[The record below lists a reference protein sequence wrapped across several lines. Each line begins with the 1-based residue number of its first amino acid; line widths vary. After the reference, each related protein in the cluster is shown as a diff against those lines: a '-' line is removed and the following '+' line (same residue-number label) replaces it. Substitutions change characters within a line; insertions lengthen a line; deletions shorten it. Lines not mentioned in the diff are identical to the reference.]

1 MNERRLL
8 VVGSDDA
15 LVRRLQTLLD
25 NGSTRWRVAG
35 TRSAEQAL
43 MLLHEAPID
52 VVLCELATP
61 QPSAWDFLA
70 KVKLHFPAVARVVL
84 AHASQKDQVFR
95 VINIAHQ
102 VLPTPA
108 TDAALRDALERGC
121 ALQAL
126 FSNTSVNR
134 LVGKLDKLPSVPRTY
149 VELMDAAARP
159 NSNMAD
165 LAAIVERDPAM
176 TVKVLQLGNS
186 AFFGT
191 TQRMASI
198 QQAMAYLGVDL
209 LKGLILNA
217 QVFSSFEQQP
227 ISGFSIEVFQKY
239 SLSVARLAKKL
250 LRDPKQSQE
259 AFTAGLLHDLG
270 KMVLAV
276 QHPELFAKTM
286 ERMVESGEPLYVV
299 ETRMLGVSH
308 AEVGAT
314 VLASWG
320 LPFAVVE
327 AVAYHHTPTKLVARG
342 DCAVLAAVHA
352 ADAMIGILTCADPP
366 EMLDREFL
374 KSVGVEA
381 QELARWEALAAEE
394 AQAPR

>member
-1 MNERRLL
+1 MSERRLL

-15 LVRRLQTLLD
+15 LVRRLQVLLD
-25 NGSTRWRVAG
+25 SGATRWRVAG

-52 VVLCELATP
+52 VVLCELSTP
-61 QPSAWDFLA
+61 KPSAWDFLA
-70 KVKLHFPAVARVVL
+70 KVKQSFPAAGRVVL

-95 VINIAHQ
+95 VINLAHQ

-108 TDAALRDALERGC
+108 TDASLRDALERGC

-126 FSNTSVNR
+126 FSNASVNR
-134 LVGKLDKLPSVPRTY
+134 LVGKLDQLPSVPSTY
-149 VELMDAAARP
+149 VELVAAAARP
-159 NSNMAD
+159 DSNMAD

-198 QQAMAYLGVDL
+198 QQAMGFLGVET
-209 LKGLILNA
+209 LKGLILDA
-217 QVFSSFEQQP
+217 QVFSAFEKQP
-227 ISGFSIEVFQKY
+227 VSGFSIELFQKY

-276 QHPELFAKTM
+276 QHPELFAKTHEKM
-286 ERMVESGEPLYVV
+286 AQTGEPLYLV
-299 ETRMLGVSH
+299 ENTMLGVTH
-308 AEVGAT
+308 AEVGAS

-327 AVAYHHTPTKLVARG
+327 AVAYHHTPSRLVARG

-352 ADAMIGILTCADPP
+352 ADTLLGILTCADPP
-366 EMLDREFL
+366 ELLDRAFL
-374 KSVGVEA
+374 QSAGVEA
-381 QELARWEALAAEE
+381 QELKRWEALAAEE
-394 AQAPR
+394 AQVPR